1 MYKMSRLNDLPSIS
15 QTFFIV
21 VEKSKTD
28 QYHSGHLMEDE
39 QLSVQFYGRKSD
51 AIQAAKD
58 RAKRTQRKQLL
69 FVVNPY
75 GRVDPQEPTLTEFPP
90 LQDGAS

>member
-1 MYKMSRLNDLPSIS
+1 MYKMSRLSDLPSIS

-21 VEKSKTD
+21 VEKSKTE
-28 QYHSGHLMEDE
+28 QYYSGHLTEEE
-39 QLSVQFYGRKSD
+39 QQSALFYGRKSD

-69 FVVNPY
+69 FAVNQY

-90 LQDGAS
+90 LEDGAS